1 MHHHIIVLT
10 YYLLSPVAMMVLQL
24 KSTQK
29 EAALLDISSII
40 RSLAAEFGQRIK
52 GHEIHQ
58 TRSVMDAVPI
68 RNRASTVSKFCSQ
81 NEIRYLAYHA
91 PILGRGQN
99 VWEEQWREKVNES
112 IAQTIR
118 EVEMIRKEV
127 DLARAVV
134 VFHLTNYVHS
144 SLLPRT
150 WQEKLQMYRKAAGE
164 LARSLADVEKSCILA
179 VENTYPRL
187 DGSYA
192 NVGPF
197 HPEDLAGMQ
206 DYGFGVALDLAHYQ
220 LYSNYLSRGRGN
232 PAGDVDRER
241 YVLAPSWD
249 RCMEALAGSLV
260 LLHISDA
267 RGLDVK
273 GEGLPLGKGE
283 IPVAAVLKAADQR
296 DGILQG
302 TIELN
307 CGHVDG
313 SRAQLDAARQLFRA
327 VPGVFGPA

>member
-1 MHHHIIVLT
+1 MI
-10 YYLLSPVAMMVLQL
+10 VLQL

-29 EAALLDISSII
+29 ETALSDISSII
-40 RSLAAEFGQRIK
+40 KLLAAEFGHRIE

-58 TRSVMDAVPI
+58 TRGVMDATSI
-68 RNRASTVSKFCSQ
+68 KQRAGMVSDFCSQ

-99 VWEEQWREKVNES
+99 VWEERWREKVRES

-118 EVEMIRKEV
+118 EVETVRNDV
-127 DLARAVV
+127 DLARVVV
-134 VFHLTNYVHS
+134 VFHLTSYVHS
-144 SLLPRT
+144 SALPRT
-150 WQEKLQMYRKAAGE
+150 FQEKLQLYQRAAGE
-164 LARSLADVEKSCILA
+164 LGRFLADAGNCILA

-187 DGSYA
+187 DGGYA

-197 HPEDLAGMQ
+197 HPKDLAGVEE
-206 DYGFGVALDLAHYQ
+206 YGFKAALDLAHYQ
-220 LYSNYLSRGRGN
+220 LYANYMSRGRGN
-232 PAGDVDRER
+232 AVGDIDRQR
-241 YVLAPSWD
+241 HVLAPSWD
-249 RCMEALAGSLV
+249 RCIEALAGSLV

-283 IPVAAVLKAADQR
+283 IPVGDVLKAANPR
-296 DGILQG
+296 DGTLQG

-313 SRAQLDAARQLFRA
+313 SRAQLDAARKLLRE
-327 VPGVFGPA
+327 VPEVFAAAQKIARDA